1 MSQMNI
7 SPEEIQAAIEAMA
20 GGNFMNMG
28 VHPAAAEIEKVTAD
42 GVVNNVTRLPNGQ
55 MRCIVS
61 SDGVIKPTTITDE
74 GATQQTYNSE
84 TDTIAWLTYLD
95 NERGILLQDK
105 EGIRSVDSADFKG
118 LFGDMS
124 GYALSYLSSF
134 NGNNNVLLDEYKVTR
149 YKEATQYID
158 GVIGDLNDDLKT
170 LLTGMCVNTPD
181 FENICQTWDQAAVY
195 DVTEND
201 VKIEWGCAVET
212 EEEYTKFDTKYVILW
227 ARPMIS
233 GEEERAPDALI
244 QLVTRQVNPGN
255 VPSLGQDSKATF
267 MVEETINS
275 QIAGYAVVS
284 EDTLNGHL
292 VGIDLYKSVDFDLAD
307 LSF

>member
-1 MSQMNI
+1 MSQMNL
-7 SPEEIQAAIEAMA
+7 SPEDIQAAIEAMA
-20 GGNFMNMG
+20 GGDIMG
-28 VHPAAAEIEKVTAD
+28 GEHPAIAAIKTATES
-42 GVVNNVTRLPNGQ
+42 GTVNNVTRLPNGQ

-61 SDGVIKPTTITDE
+61 AQGTIKPTVVKD
-74 GATQQTYNSE
+74 GATQQTFDPE

-105 EGIRSVDSADFKG
+105 DGIQAVQAADFKG
-118 LFGDMS
+118 LFGDLS

-134 NGNNNVLLDEYKVTR
+134 NSNNNVLLDEHKVER
-149 YKEATQYID
+149 YRDAAVYIE

-181 FENICQTWDQAAVY
+181 FEEVCQTWDDAAVY
-195 DVTEND
+195 DLSQED
-201 VKIEWGCAVET
+201 VKIKWGCEIKT
-212 EEEYTKFDTKYVILW
+212 EVEYTKFDTKYVILW
-227 ARPMIS
+227 ARPMIDGAEDES
-233 GEEERAPDALI
+233 VHDSLI
-244 QLVTRQVNPGN
+244 QLVTRQVNPGT
-255 VPSLGQDSKATF
+255 VPSLGQDSTACF

-284 EDTLNGHL
+284 ENTLTGHITA
-292 VGIDLYKSVDFDLAD
+292 IDLFKSVDFDISE